1 MSCCADG
8 LNDQIGQQD
17 PPEVQEVR
25 VRRILAPRSDDRKR
39 ILNAADPRARALPS
53 AHLLAFENVRSK
65 LSGDDGIFGPLNPF
79 NSRTVHLFFFT
90 VGWGGGPSSYEIP
103 SP

>member
-79 NSRTVHLFFFT
+79 NSRTVHLFFYSG
-90 VGWGGGPSSYEIP
+90 VGGGGSSSYEIP